1 VVRRGHQGREQ
12 QDSAYCESEIR
23 SCRGIHRTKGVRW
36 RTAPPLRDSQQR
48 RPSGRNDKYGVVD
61 DVGEINFGEDGF
73 SSDNGLKQNK
83 MRLAVIG

>member
-1 VVRRGHQGREQ
+1 
-12 QDSAYCESEIR
+12 
-23 SCRGIHRTKGVRW
+23 
-36 RTAPPLRDSQQR
+36 
-48 RPSGRNDKYGVVD
+48 VD